1 MFRHA
6 PQVSTRL
13 SSTFKQHLARKH
25 HFLVLLND
33 FPGSLAK
40 RFGRRS
46 EHLLKAEQNLAIR
59 VGGKTL
65 RFYLRLQIRTI
76 ILQDAYTCGPRTSQG
91 ILFTAPAD
99 VRAVS

>member
-1 MFRHA
+1 MFRHV
-6 PQVSTRL
+6 PQVSSRL

-46 EHLLKAEQNLAIR
+46 EHLLKAERNLAIR
-59 VGGKTL
+59 VGGKIL
-65 RFYLRLQIRTI
+65 RFYLRLQIRTL
-76 ILQDAYTCGPRTSQG
+76 ILKDADSCGPRTSQG
-91 ILFTAPAD
+91 IPFKTQSD